1 MIIILLTVY
10 VIHWK
15 IHGNPNLSSV
25 KGVKGPRQ
33 CICVSGSLHRTQQ
46 YAWWLPLE
54 KGWHRYRSV
63 PEVLSHLLFLIFHAN
78 SHFKCLAPNA
88 SSLTARQWVW
98 IHCPS
103 PPPYLCGPSMYSS
116 YSISP
121 HVFFRRTCSVCGCRF
136 IVSRGG
142 DQFSIFLGL
151 NCPSPND
158 LPILLILN
166 SNSCLQENDFGGH
179 TPQTGSPCAW
189 SPMVA

>member
-1 MIIILLTVY
+1 MYLRLRLPAQNTAV
-10 VIHWK
+10 
-15 IHGNPNLSSV
+15 
-25 KGVKGPRQ
+25 
-33 CICVSGSLHRTQQ
+33 CVVAALGERMTQIQKCSRGSLTPAFPHFSRQ
-46 YAWWLPLE
+46 
-54 KGWHRYRSV
+54 
-63 PEVLSHLLFLIFHAN
+63 LSLQMPG
-78 SHFKCLAPNA
+78 SKCLVSHSQAV
-88 SSLTARQWVW
+88 SLDTLS
-98 IHCPS
+98 IS
-103 PPPYLCGPSMYSS
+103 PPYLCGPSMYSS